1 MSPTSF
7 SSLCVLIVDDDVF
20 ARHILTRVLEQLGVV
35 QILEAEDGEKALALM
50 AETEH
55 TIGLIITDIS
65 MPEID
70 GWSFARRVRYGAVER
85 FKGLPI
91 LMLTGN
97 DTDANAQKARTHKIN
112 GFVVKPP
119 QAETLS
125 PLISKALKET
135 S

>member
-1 MSPTSF
+1 MSSALF
-7 SSLCVLIVDDDVF
+7 SSLCVLIVDDEVF
-20 ARHILTRVLEQLGVV
+20 ARQILTRTLDQLGVAE
-35 QILEAEDGEKALALM
+35 IIEAEDGEKALALM
-50 AETEH
+50 ASTDKD
-55 TIGLIITDIS
+55 IGLIITDIA

-97 DTDANAQKARTHKIN
+97 DTEANAQKARTHKIN

-119 QAETLS
+119 KAELLS
-125 PLISKALKET
+125 GLMLEALK
-135 S
+135 